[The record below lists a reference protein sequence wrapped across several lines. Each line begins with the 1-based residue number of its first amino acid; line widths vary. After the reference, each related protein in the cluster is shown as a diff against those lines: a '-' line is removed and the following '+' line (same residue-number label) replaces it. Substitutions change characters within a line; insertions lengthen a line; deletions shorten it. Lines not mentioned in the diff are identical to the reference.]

1 MRMRYVIAFK
11 DDGEVVKT
19 VARCDNRIGA
29 ITKKEEQRIGEY
41 QEIYY
46 FDTIDELI
54 EYVLLHPEKCKIKKG
69 GF

>member
-1 MRMRYVIAFK
+1 MRMRYIIAFK
-11 DDGEVVKT
+11 DNGEVVKS
-19 VARCDNRIGA
+19 VARCNNRTGA

-54 EYVLLHPEKCKIKKG
+54 EYALLHPEKCKIRKG